1 MINTN
6 YNLQLNRK
14 NQPAFGGAFEL
25 ATQTFKVLN
34 ESPAVGATIVDV
46 GFMATPRT
54 WVDSKRG
61 FNAGV
66 ETGIRE
72 TSGSVNHAMIG
83 AYGLLGA
90 LCAST
95 LLNSKYGIKASN
107 IKADSQ
113 TANLYSEMWQDFLKN
128 TSKNSANKDLRIGF
142 INKVFEN
149 TYALGNTTSQKSFW
163 SQLPKEN
170 LEQVKEILSESIKDD
185 NSGYKLTKDSYNKL
199 RTIITSTLGTE
210 QNLKVK
216 YKEKS
221 LSTTLESLLND
232 TTALSKA
239 FTSEKIKPLYMN
251 ADKVGIEKFLK
262 TFGKYK
268 AVATFIGLGI
278 GSAIGASVQPINR
291 YLTKKRTGQDGF
303 VGVNNNDK
311 KIENKS
317 LLNIYKGLASGAM
330 GLLIYTALGGK
341 GLGNIARNIQFK
353 GVMPT
358 LNQFKLV
365 YGITII
371 SRFLAARDTN
381 ELRESTFKDFLG
393 YTNWLILGSFVS
405 KLVANKFNPSLVQ
418 VNSNGNKKLSLPEW
432 LANSSLKT
440 QSEVLLSDAKRLNI
454 PLLKDGKVRAF
465 KDILQD
471 TIKKSPSTKAKIRGL
486 NIAQFAGL
494 IYSGVVLGWAIPKI
508 NILVTNK
515 INQKDNH
522 EKTIEEIHKERTC
535 IH

>member
-1 MINTN
+1 MINTS
-6 YNLQLNRK
+6 YNSKMNNVGK
-14 NQPAFGGAFEL
+14 PNFKGGFEF
-25 ATQTFKVLN
+25 ATQAFKVLN

-46 GFMATPRT
+46 GFMAMPRT
-54 WVDSKRG
+54 IVDSKRG

-95 LLNSKYGIKASN
+95 LLNSKYGIKANN

-113 TANLYSEMWQDFLKN
+113 TANLYSEMWQDFLKE
-128 TSKNSANKDLRIGF
+128 TSNNASNKDLRIGF
-142 INKVFEN
+142 INKVLEN
-149 TYALGNTTSQKSFW
+149 TYGLGNNSNRQSFW
-163 SQLPKEN
+163 NKLSKET
-170 LEQVKEILSESIKDD
+170 LEQIKGILGEAIKDD
-185 NSGYKLTKDSYNKL
+185 NFGYKLSKESYNKL
-199 RTIITSTLGTE
+199 KTIIISTFGTE

-221 LSTTLESLLND
+221 LSTTLDSVLND
-232 TTALSKA
+232 TASLSKA
-239 FTSEKIKPLYMN
+239 FTSDKIKPLYVN

-268 AVATFIGLGI
+268 GVATFIGLGI

-303 VGVNNNDK
+303 VGVQDTNK
-311 KIENKS
+311 AENTGLFKF
-317 LLNIYKGLASGAM
+317 YKALAVGAM
-330 GLLIYTALGGK
+330 GLLTYKSLGGK
-341 GLGNIARNIQFK
+341 GLANIGRKIQFK
-353 GVMPT
+353 GIMPT
-358 LNQFKLV
+358 LDQFKLV
-365 YGITII
+365 YGITIM
-371 SRFLAARDTN
+371 SRFMAARDTN

-393 YTNWLILGSFVS
+393 YTNWLILGGFVS

-418 VNSNGNKKLSLPEW
+418 VNSNGKKKLSLSEW
-432 LANSSLKT
+432 FANSSLKT
-440 QSEVLLSDAKRLNI
+440 QNEILLADAKRVNI
-454 PLLKDGKVRAF
+454 SLFKDGKVRPF
-465 KDILQD
+465 KEILQD

-486 NIAQFAGL
+486 NIAQLAGL
-494 IYSGVVLGWAIPKI
+494 VYSGVVLGWAIPKI
-508 NILVTNK
+508 NIYVTKK
-515 INQKDNH
+515 INEKVKQ
-522 EKTIEEIHKERTC
+522 EKTIEEIHAERTC